1 MVLIMKSILDPTFK
15 YTPAVATNIMDR
27 FKANG
32 LIPRKQPMTEL
43 ERLRQFR
50 REIEA
55 HANFANHKV
64 IIAADLFEELLAE
77 CDGVSHDH

>member
-1 MVLIMKSILDPTFK
+1 MKSILDPSFQ

-32 LIPRKQPMTEL
+32 LQPRKQPMSEL
-43 ERLRQFR
+43 DRLRQFK

-55 HANFANHKV
+55 HAVFANHKV
-64 IIAADLFEELLAE
+64 IFADHVFEELLSD
-77 CDGVSHDH
+77 CDGVNNDH

>member
-1 MVLIMKSILDPTFK
+1 MKSILDPTFQ
-15 YTPAVATNIMDR
+15 YTPAVATNIMER

-32 LIPRKQPMTEL
+32 LQPRKQPMTEL

-55 HANFANHKV
+55 HATFANHKV
-64 IIAADLFEELLAE
+64 ILSDDVFEELLAE
-77 CDGVSHDH
+77 ADGANNDH

>member
-1 MVLIMKSILDPTFK
+1 MKSILDPTFR

-27 FKANG
+27 FVANG
-32 LIPRKQPMTEL
+32 LQPRKPAMSEL

-55 HANFANHKV
+55 HATFANHKV
-64 IIAADLFEELLAE
+64 ILSDHVFEELLAE
-77 CDGVSHDH
+77 ADGVANDH

>member
-1 MVLIMKSILDPTFK
+1 MKSILDKDFQ
-15 YTPAVATNIMDR
+15 YIPAVATNIMDR
-27 FKANG
+27 FIANG
-32 LIPRKQPMTEL
+32 LQPRKQPMTEI

-64 IIAADLFEELLAE
+64 IFSADIFEELLAE
-77 CDGVSHDH
+77 CDGVSNDH